1 VHHAGC
7 KIAESLGFRRT
18 LLARRL
24 HSAYDMRPLV
34 QRLAAILL
42 LVVVAAVV
50 PARAAAVTVDD
61 VVSLSRAGVTDA
73 VILALIDRD
82 KTIFTIEP
90 EQLIA
95 LKSQVSEAVILAM
108 LKSGRDEGER
118 AAQAASDLNAG
129 FIMSSLSPAPD
140 VVVVGHGPDVP
151 NGGYGGYSNGI
162 YGVPPVAGLITVP
175 YAVGGGFGG
184 RRRHGSPAVNAAP
197 VAAEGRTFLSPFAAP
212 YNSPF
217 GVSAAPVVRPV
228 QAPPAPSLCIAQV
241 SGVNSLHPLSFV
253 TQCPR

>member
-1 VHHAGC
+1 M
-7 KIAESLGFRRT
+7 IRRPPRSTLFPYTTLFR
-18 LLARRL
+18 
-24 HSAYDMRPLV
+24 S
-34 QRLAAILL
+34 
-42 LVVVAAVV
+42 
-50 PARAAAVTVDD
+50 
-61 VVSLSRAGVTDA
+61 VSLSRAGVTDA

-129 FIMSSLSPAPD
+129 FIMSSLSAAPD

-162 YGVPPVAGLITVP
+162 LRGPPGGGPLPGPAP
-175 YAVGGGFGG
+175 PGGGFWRG
-184 RRRHGSPAVNAAP
+184 
-197 VAAEGRTFLSPFAAP
+197 
-212 YNSPF
+212 
-217 GVSAAPVVRPV
+217 
-228 QAPPAPSLCIAQV
+228 PPPPGPPPGC
-241 SGVNSLHPLSFV
+241 
-253 TQCPR
+253 CPRARRGGPAFFPL